1 MTQSV
6 TPSQALV
13 RAVAIAGGQSAT
25 ARICNKSQ
33 SAVWKWLQSERSLP
47 AEHVLAMEAATGV
60 HRHLLRP
67 DIYPISR
74 RGRFPRRRLCPGYAD
89 GTAFCRLRSARQSA
103 TREGGGMTKLRTPL
117 SFSRAITTIAAAIGW
132 EAAAKVTGR
141 SVRTVRHWSERPSR
155 HAHARGVALDR
166 AFIAAGGDHGP
177 ILSSYG
183 LQLDVALVDAV
194 ACRTALAEDIAA
206 TTRETGD
213 AISHCIQALHPG
225 ATPAQI
231 YRAIAETEEADALFP
246 RLLGRLKA
254 LLPGTGAGRE
264 ATGEMR

>member
-1 MTQSV
+1 MEQRSIFTLFGGIR
-6 TPSQALV
+6 PMAQALGEQHGHAWK
-13 RAVAIAGGQSAT
+13 RAGHIPAQTQAKVLEKGWPKVSRSPPNTSSFPLVALLPDV
-25 ARICNKSQ
+25 AR
-33 SAVWKWLQSERSLP
+33 
-47 AEHVLAMEAATGV
+47 AA
-60 HRHLLRP
+60 P
-67 DIYPISR
+67 SFAIS
-74 RGRFPRRRLCPGYAD
+74 P
-89 GTAFCRLRSARQSA
+89 QSA

-141 SVRTVRHWSERPSR
+141 SVRTVRHWSESDR
-155 HAHARGVALDR
+155 HGTPTLDQALALDR

>member
-1 MTQSV
+1 
-6 TPSQALV
+6 
-13 RAVAIAGGQSAT
+13 
-25 ARICNKSQ
+25 
-33 SAVWKWLQSERSLP
+33 
-47 AEHVLAMEAATGV
+47 
-60 HRHLLRP
+60 
-67 DIYPISR
+67 
-74 RGRFPRRRLCPGYAD
+74 
-89 GTAFCRLRSARQSA
+89 
-103 TREGGGMTKLRTPL
+103 MTKLRTPL

-141 SVRTVRHWSERPSR
+141 SVRTVRHWSESDRR
-155 HAHARGVALDR
+155 HAHARSGFGARPRVHRRRGRSWPDPVQLWPATRCR
-166 AFIAAGGDHGP
+166 AGR
-177 ILSSYG
+177 
-183 LQLDVALVDAV
+183 
-194 ACRTALAEDIAA
+194 CRGRRAALAEDIAA

>member
-1 MTQSV
+1 
-6 TPSQALV
+6 
-13 RAVAIAGGQSAT
+13 
-25 ARICNKSQ
+25 
-33 SAVWKWLQSERSLP
+33 
-47 AEHVLAMEAATGV
+47 
-60 HRHLLRP
+60 
-67 DIYPISR
+67 
-74 RGRFPRRRLCPGYAD
+74 
-89 GTAFCRLRSARQSA
+89 
-103 TREGGGMTKLRTPL
+103 MTKLRTPL

-141 SVRTVRHWSERPSR
+141 SVRTVRHWSESDR
-155 HAHARGVALDR
+155 HGTPTLDQALALDR

-254 LLPGTGAGRE
+254 LLPGTEAGRE
-264 ATGEMR
+264 ATGEKR

>member
-13 RAVAIAGGQSAT
+13 RAGNRRPIRHRAYLQTQHRHGVEARGAYSGANAGQSSGEA
-25 ARICNKSQ
+25 AQ
-33 SAVWKWLQSERSLP
+33 GLP
-47 AEHVLAMEAATGV
+47 LTAEHVVFPLVA
-60 HRHLLRP
+60 LR
-67 DIYPISR
+67 
-74 RGRFPRRRLCPGYAD
+74 LMYAD
-89 GTAFCRLRSARQSA
+89 GTGFRRLRSACQSA

-141 SVRTVRHWSERPSR
+141 SVRTVRHWSESDR
-155 HAHARGVALDR
+155 HGTPTLDQALALDR

>member
-1 MTQSV
+1 
-6 TPSQALV
+6 
-13 RAVAIAGGQSAT
+13 
-25 ARICNKSQ
+25 
-33 SAVWKWLQSERSLP
+33 
-47 AEHVLAMEAATGV
+47 
-60 HRHLLRP
+60 
-67 DIYPISR
+67 
-74 RGRFPRRRLCPGYAD
+74 
-89 GTAFCRLRSARQSA
+89 
-103 TREGGGMTKLRTPL
+103 MTKLRTPL

-141 SVRTVRHWSERPSR
+141 SVRTVRHWSESDR
-155 HAHARGVALDR
+155 HGTPTLDQALALDR

-246 RLLGRLKA
+246 RLLGRLKPFCPA
-254 LLPGTGAGRE
+254 LGPDAKPLGKCDNVRASCPTSTRLLSGLRRARLCPLGRQEKPRLPRGLLSLPQPGCLRAPVRGVDGGHPHDPALPLPHAPPQAALTQWHSAANDRAANDDGPPSEPGTA
-264 ATGEMR
+264 AITP

>member
-1 MTQSV
+1 MEQLCSIFTLFGGIRPMARALGESPSKVMAWKRAGHIPAQTQAKV
-6 TPSQALV
+6 LEKGLAQ
-13 RAVAIAGGQSAT
+13 G
-25 ARICNKSQ
+25 
-33 SAVWKWLQSERSLP
+33 LP
-47 AEHVLAMEAATGV
+47 LTAEHVVFPLG
-60 HRHLLRP
+60 RP
-67 DIYPISR
+67 APDVANGGGCR
-74 RGRFPRRRLCPGYAD
+74 
-89 GTAFCRLRSARQSA
+89 RLRSARQSA

-141 SVRTVRHWSERPSR
+141 SVRTVRHWSESDR
-155 HAHARGVALDR
+155 HGTPTLDQALALDR